1 MLKNTLIEIFGYI
14 LITVALLFYF
24 GWALYYN
31 AWLDVGLYS
40 FVMPI
45 LLFGILGVILARIGE
60 KQSQ

>member
-31 AWLDVGLYS
+31 AWTDVGLIS
-40 FVMPI
+40 FVAPI
-45 LLFGILGVILARIGE
+45 FLFGILGVILARTGE
-60 KQSQ
+60 KQGQ

>member
-45 LLFGILGVILARIGE
+45 LLFGILGVILARISE
-60 KQSQ
+60 KQGQ

>member
-45 LLFGILGVILARIGE
+45 LLFGILGVILAKVSE